1 MHDVFSNVWELLTV
15 MDTSVM
21 VVLGSVMFFCIVNK
35 FNIEKWCKQYYS
47 KILLGRM
54 IWKMV
59 EILKKYLKTLD
70 ARKFD
75 VLLLLQLKLQIIQ
88 WQLVKIRIH
97 DSVLYIMYVILY
109 CLYNIL
115 YYTAIL
121 LSTY

>member
-1 MHDVFSNVWELLTV
+1 
-15 MDTSVM
+15 
-21 VVLGSVMFFCIVNK
+21 
-35 FNIEKWCKQYYS
+35 
-47 KILLGRM
+47 M

>member
-1 MHDVFSNVWELLTV
+1 
-15 MDTSVM
+15 
-21 VVLGSVMFFCIVNK
+21 
-35 FNIEKWCKQYYS
+35 
-47 KILLGRM
+47 
-54 IWKMV
+54 MV

-109 CLYNIL
+109 CLYSIL